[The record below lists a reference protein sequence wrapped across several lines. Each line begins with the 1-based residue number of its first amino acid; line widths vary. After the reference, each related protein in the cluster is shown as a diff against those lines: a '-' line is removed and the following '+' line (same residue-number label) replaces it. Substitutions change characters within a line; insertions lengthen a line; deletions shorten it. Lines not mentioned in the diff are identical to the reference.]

1 MKVRKVTDNMFHE
14 LKAQIREIPPP
25 DYVVCRNFLR
35 SLTYAA
41 TKTQLE

>member
-1 MKVRKVTDNMFHE
+1 MKVRQVIDTMFDE

-25 DYVVCRNFLR
+25 DYVACRNFLR

-41 TKTQLE
+41 TKTELE